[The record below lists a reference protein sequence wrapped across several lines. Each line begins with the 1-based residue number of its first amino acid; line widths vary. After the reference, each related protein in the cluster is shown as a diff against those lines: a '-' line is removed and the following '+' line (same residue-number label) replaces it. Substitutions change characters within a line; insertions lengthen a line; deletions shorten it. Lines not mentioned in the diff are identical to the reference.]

1 MSLLAVAGPAGAA
14 TCAATPRF
22 AGSFLQPGL
31 GDTWTSAAAPA
42 AGDAD
47 QARTYRLLGLNTT
60 ARYVRITVEP
70 AGSAWSFTDEV
81 EVRTT

>member
-1 MSLLAVAGPAGAA
+1 MTYEVSANGLSYTA
-14 TCAATPRF
+14 
-22 AGSFLQPGL
+22 AGSV
-31 GDTWTSAAAPA
+31 AAPA

-47 QARTYRLLGLNTT
+47 QARTYRLLGLNAT